1 MEVHNVEMVMS
12 AVRASQY
19 PTDGLPEVAFVGRSN
34 VGKSSLTNVLINRK
48 SFARTSSQPG
58 KTQTLNFYK
67 VEDQIFFVD
76 VPGYGYA
83 KVSKKAREEFAVMI
97 GEYLRTRETLKGIVQ
112 LVDARHMPSKEDI
125 EMYNW
130 LTSDD
135 IGLPVLV
142 VATKADKISR
152 GKWNKAEAD
161 IKRGLQFNPDVSDFE
176 IFSSETKYGKDN
188 VWDWLEARMLDGT
201 DFDPEEFED

>member
-97 GEYLRTRETLKGIVQ
+97 GGYLRTREPLKGIVQ

>member
-97 GEYLRTRETLKGIVQ
+97 GEYLRTREPL
-112 LVDARHMPSKEDI
+112 
-125 EMYNW
+125 
-130 LTSDD
+130 
-135 IGLPVLV
+135 
-142 VATKADKISR
+142 
-152 GKWNKAEAD
+152 
-161 IKRGLQFNPDVSDFE
+161 
-176 IFSSETKYGKDN
+176 
-188 VWDWLEARMLDGT
+188 
-201 DFDPEEFED
+201 

>member
-97 GEYLRTRETLKGIVQ
+97 GEYLRTREPLNGIVQ

-201 DFDPEEFED
+201 DFNPEDYED

>member
-97 GEYLRTRETLKGIVQ
+97 GEYLRTREPLKGIVQ
-112 LVDARHMPSKEDI
+112 LVDALHMPSKEDI

-201 DFDPEEFED
+201 DFNPEDYED